1 MNFEPIKITATSLQR
16 FEETVIG
23 VHYMAVVSSDNGI
36 AHTRG
41 MVPVANEADVVS
53 LDRAKL
59 DEYVISKINVQE
71 LEDQLKSQ
79 IPQPVPDTSIE
90 GAQDA

>member
-41 MVPVANEADVVS
+41 MVSIANEADVVS
-53 LDRAKL
+53 LGKTQL
-59 DEYVISKINVQE
+59 DAYVISKINVQE

-79 IPQPVPDTSIE
+79 ISQPVPDTATE